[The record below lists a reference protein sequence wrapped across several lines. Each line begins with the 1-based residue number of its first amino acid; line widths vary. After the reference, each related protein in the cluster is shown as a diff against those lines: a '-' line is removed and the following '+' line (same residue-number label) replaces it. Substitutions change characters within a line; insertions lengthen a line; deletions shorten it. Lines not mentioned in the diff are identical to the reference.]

1 MVARSTAKKKFGRSS
16 CDAFLRSVSPV
27 LIPANFLN
35 AGALGEEAGFGSNPG
50 NLRMFSYIPA
60 NQVHG
65 APLIVVLHG
74 CKQKAASF
82 ASDAGWFALSDRY
95 GLRGDCVASAKYRS

>member
-1 MVARSTAKKKFGRSS
+1 
-16 CDAFLRSVSPV
+16 
-27 LIPANFLN
+27 
-35 AGALGEEAGFGSNPG
+35 
-50 NLRMFSYIPA
+50 MFSYIPA

-65 APLIVVLHG
+65 APLIVVLHS

-95 GLRGDCVASAKYRS
+95 GLALLLPEQKSLPSYLYDVYFFPWVMALSGANNQNACFNWFQSEETHHKIAGGGPVDPADD

>member
-1 MVARSTAKKKFGRSS
+1 
-16 CDAFLRSVSPV
+16 
-27 LIPANFLN
+27 
-35 AGALGEEAGFGSNPG
+35 
-50 NLRMFSYIPA
+50 MFSYIPA

-65 APLIVVLHG
+65 APLIVVLHS

>member
-1 MVARSTAKKKFGRSS
+1 
-16 CDAFLRSVSPV
+16 
-27 LIPANFLN
+27 
-35 AGALGEEAGFGSNPG
+35 
-50 NLRMFSYIPA
+50 MFSYIPA

-65 APLIVVLHG
+65 APLIVVLHS

-95 GLRGDCVASAKYRS
+95 GLALLFPDKKVCRAIFTTFISFPGSWPCRGPTIRTPASTGSNPKTQREIAGGGACRSGR

>member
-1 MVARSTAKKKFGRSS
+1 MRNL
-16 CDAFLRSVSPV
+16 LRSFRRAVGAA
-27 LIPANFLN
+27 LLTITALCAAN
-35 AGALGEEAGFGSNPG
+35 AGELREEVGFGSNPG

>member
-1 MVARSTAKKKFGRSS
+1 
-16 CDAFLRSVSPV
+16 
-27 LIPANFLN
+27 
-35 AGALGEEAGFGSNPG
+35 
-50 NLRMFSYIPA
+50 MFSYIPA

-95 GLRGDCVASAKYRS
+95 GLRGDCVASLGFSTGERQIPLVVSLRIGRVRRFGPGT

>member
-1 MVARSTAKKKFGRSS
+1 
-16 CDAFLRSVSPV
+16 
-27 LIPANFLN
+27 
-35 AGALGEEAGFGSNPG
+35 
-50 NLRMFSYIPA
+50 MFSYIPA

-65 APLIVVLHG
+65 APLIVVLHS

-95 GLRGDCVASAKYRS
+95 GLALLLPEQKSLPSYLYRRLFLSLGHGPVGGQQSERLLQLVPIRRHSARSRGGGACRSGR